1 MGFFFNF
8 SPKFFFKGGK
18 KTLDVKKRGA
28 FTLVE
33 LLIALALFL
42 IIGSLLFYLIIRA
55 LRSFS
60 AEAGTTKKS
69 VEVSI
74 NVAPITFD
82 LKHIGYGISTNETS
96 LVLSYCNGSLNPQN
110 PACNETRYLNQKYR
124 RYPVDN
130 KTLLLKET
138 PNIMRSPYVVPSM
151 AFVLWNGTKATGYPK
166 RWRSLVESYPYC
178 IWLGDNK
185 TLVDESACN
194 ETTYTGIA
202 AGFPLDYNAS
212 CSDLDNPICCKDQNC
227 TGIAYYLM
235 PPTTS
240 SHVMK
245 SCVKG
250 TYIFY
255 RETAYRND
263 NSSNKTYLYG
273 NSFGG
278 SIYHVPLI
286 NCVSDWDMWFG
297 IDTNGDGKPEKWI
310 NEIPYI
316 DTSAT
321 VINNATI
328 LTNADLRKKLR
339 VIKMYLLVQSTYSP
353 DPTYDY
359 CLHANCTA
367 DENYVVTTL
376 PNGELI
382 YLKTPKE
389 RVGNTDWTM
398 YKWRVVEITVTTFP
412 DIP

>member
-1 MGFFFNF
+1 MEFFFNF
-8 SPKFFFKGGK
+8 SPKVSLKIGK
-18 KTLDVKKRGA
+18 KTVEVKKRKA

-33 LLIALALFL
+33 LLITLALFL

-60 AEAGTTKKS
+60 AAAGTTKKS

-82 LKHIGYGISTNETS
+82 LKHVGYGISTNETS
-96 LVLSYCNGSLNPQN
+96 LVLSYCNGILSPIN
-110 PACNETRYLNQKYR
+110 PACNETKYLKQKYGY
-124 RYPVDN
+124 YPVDN

-138 PNIMRSPYVVPSM
+138 TNIMRSPYVVPSM
-151 AFVLWNGTKATGYPK
+151 AFVLWNGTNATGYPK

-212 CSDLDNPICCKDQNC
+212 CSDLDNPICCQDQNC

-235 PPTTS
+235 PPTS
-240 SHVMK
+240 ASYEME
-245 SCVKG
+245 SCLNG
-250 TYIFY
+250 TYILY
-255 RETAYRND
+255 RDTSYRN
-263 NSSNKTYLYG
+263 NLTYHLY
-273 NSFGG
+273 GG

-297 IDTNGDGKPEKWI
+297 IDTNGDGKPDKWV
-310 NEIPYI
+310 NEIPYN
-316 DTSAT
+316 DTSANAT
-321 VINNATI
+321 SNATI
-328 LTNADLRKKLR
+328 LTNEDLKKKLR
-339 VIKMYLLVQSTYSP
+339 VIKMYILVQSTFTP
-353 DPTYDY
+353 NPTYDY

-367 DENYVVTTL
+367 DENYVVATL
-376 PNGELI
+376 PDGELI